1 MLYYNINRDFC
12 QRQNH
17 TNQDFYQ
24 LVFLHNQPKAICKL
38 LFVAVYS
45 AVVTSEIHMSYRKDV
60 INHLTADRTSLFS
73 GEVAVVTLL

>member
-38 LFVAVYS
+38 LFVAVYP
-45 AVVTSEIHMSYRKDV
+45 AVVACEIHMSYRTDV
-60 INHLTADRTSLFS
+60 INHLTADRASLLCS
-73 GEVAVVTLL
+73 KVAVVTLL